1 MLIWTELKCVPD
13 IETAHVT
20 EGYEDICF
28 DCEEWGD
35 KCETCDTS
43 VPITCDLHF
52 KKVKMAQM
60 TICGIPVDTPYEIK
74 EASEVKECL

>member
-1 MLIWTELKCVPD
+1 MLVWDELKCVPD
-13 IETAHVT
+13 IETAHVL
-20 EGYEDICF
+20 EGYEDVCS
-28 DCEEWGD
+28 DCEDWGE
-35 KCETCDTS
+35 KCETCDAS

-74 EASEVKECL
+74 EESEVKE